1 MSDAIEFDR
10 VSKRFGAQQAL
21 RSVSFTVPAGSIFGL
36 VGLNG
41 AGKTTLIKCLLDFT
55 FPDSGDIRIFSHPAT
70 DAPARGPLA
79 YLPER
84 FIPPWYLTGLEYLQ
98 MMWRLYGVSPDRSR
112 VEAAVAAIDL
122 DPKHLVKRVGSYSKG
137 SGQKLGIAAVLL
149 SERSLLVLDE
159 PMSGLDPRARACLKA
174 EIKAA
179 HARGATVL
187 FSSHSLAD
195 IEELCDCFTLLHD
208 GEIRYVGGAEELSMR
223 TGVVTLDA
231 AFLKAIEGPIPAM
244 AVPLSAGE

>member
-1 MSDAIEFDR
+1 MANAIDFNA
-10 VSKRFGAQQAL
+10 VSKRFDGQPAL
-21 RSVSFTVPAGSIFGL
+21 RSVSFAVPTGSIFGL

-55 FPDSGDIRIFSHPAT
+55 FPDSGDVRIFARPAT
-70 DAPARGPLA
+70 EAPARAPLA

-84 FIPPWYLTGLEYLQ
+84 FLPPAYLTGLEYLQ
-98 MMWRLYGVSPDRSR
+98 MMARLYGVALDERR
-112 VEAAVAAIDL
+112 IATAMVTIDL
-122 DPKHLVKRVGSYSKG
+122 DPKYLAKRVGSYSKG

-149 SERSLLVLDE
+149 SERPLLVLDE

-179 HARGATVL
+179 HRRGATVL

-195 IEELCDCFTLLHD
+195 IEELCDSFTLLHE
-208 GEIRYVGGAEELSMR
+208 GEIRYIGGAAELRLR
-223 TGVVTLDA
+223 TGADTLDA
-231 AFLKAIEGPIPAM
+231 AFLKALEE
-244 AVPLSAGE
+244 PLP